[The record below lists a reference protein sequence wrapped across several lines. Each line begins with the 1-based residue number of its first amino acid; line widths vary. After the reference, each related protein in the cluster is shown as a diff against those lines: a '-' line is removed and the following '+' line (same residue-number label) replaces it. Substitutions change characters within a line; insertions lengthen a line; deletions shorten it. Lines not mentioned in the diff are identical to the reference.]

1 MAVEMVDATFD
12 SARFREDVENR
23 VKEIEYRTFT
33 YQATDANLSD
43 QPLDSFIP
51 IFAQQLEDL
60 LGADLKMSDYFT
72 VNPVQTYAQ

>member
-12 SARFREDVENR
+12 STRFREDIENR
-23 VKEIEYRTFT
+23 IKEIEYRTFI

-43 QPLDSFIP
+43 QPLETFTP

-60 LGADLKMSDYFT
+60 IGADLKMSDYIII
-72 VNPVQTYAQ
+72 NPVQTYAQ